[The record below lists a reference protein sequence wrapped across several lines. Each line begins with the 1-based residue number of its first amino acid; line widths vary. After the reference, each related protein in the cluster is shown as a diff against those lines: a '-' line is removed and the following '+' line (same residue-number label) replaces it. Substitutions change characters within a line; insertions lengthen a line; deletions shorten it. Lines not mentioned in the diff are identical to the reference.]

1 MGEAD
6 AAQTPEL
13 VGPLRALPIEQCVI
27 YGDLARFGAR
37 PVALFVL
44 SVTLLLL
51 EIASTTLPKQIA
63 FAAYTCPCLSALMP
77 LALFLG
83 LLRASRVGGCGSC
96 DCC

>member
-13 VGPLRALPIEQCVI
+13 AGPFHVLRIEQRVV
-27 YGDLARFGAR
+27 YGDLARFSAR

-63 FAAYTCPCLSALMP
+63 LAACTCPCFSALTP
-77 LALFLG
+77 LALSLC
-83 LLRASRVGGCGSC
+83 LLRATRVHDCGSS